1 MSALHVLVAGLLAI
15 VQAAGASP
23 PSHRAPLPTILE
35 VTPSQWTSLNESI
48 SGRLHRNYPLG
59 LSCYSD
65 SSPTYA
71 KAEAHSP
78 NLAQCSIL
86 EENRTTGTYLA
97 NQPSGYLYGDIS
109 FCQATGE
116 GCPLRYSSPDSP
128 LPIPST
134 CHQGAV
140 PDYYIDVRSVSDV
153 QRGLA
158 FADSHHLPLVI
169 KNTGHDHKGR
179 SAGPNSLA
187 LW

>member
-1 MSALHVLVAGLLAI
+1 VGFLAVAQVAR
-15 VQAAGASP
+15 ASP
-23 PSHRAPLPTILE
+23 PSHRAPPPTILE
-35 VTPSQWTSLNESI
+35 VTPSQRASLNESI
-48 SGRLHRNYPLG
+48 NGRLHLNNPLG

-65 SSPTYA
+65 SSLSPTYG
-71 KAEAHSP
+71 KVEAHSL

-116 GCPLRYSSPDSP
+116 GCPLRYSSPGSP
-128 LPIPST
+128 LPIPGT

-140 PDYYIDVRSVSDV
+140 PDYYIDFQSLSDV

-158 FADSHHLPLVI
+158 FASAHNLPLVI
-169 KNTGHDHKGR
+169 KNTGHDHKSR